1 MLVLTIRRW
10 KTICRRSP
18 STSCTT
24 TTARFTNVPRASR
37 GGAHSEP
44 SLFKLPALEFL
55 HQDPGTMGQLR
66 RPDGYAHGHDAQHA
80 VPDVG
85 EHGQVGIAAFLD
97 SFI

>member
-44 SLFKLPALEFL
+44 SLFEFPALEFL
-55 HQDPGTMGQLR
+55 HQDPGAMGQLC
-66 RPDGYAHGHDAQHA
+66 RPDRHPDGHDAQHA

-85 EHGQVGIAAFLD
+85 EHGYVRIAAFLD
-97 SFI
+97 SL